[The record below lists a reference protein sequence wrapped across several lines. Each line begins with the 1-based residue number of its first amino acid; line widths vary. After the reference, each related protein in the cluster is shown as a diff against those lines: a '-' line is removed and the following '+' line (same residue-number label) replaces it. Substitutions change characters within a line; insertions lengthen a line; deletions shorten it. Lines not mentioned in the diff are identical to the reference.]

1 MDRRVVLATV
11 LTLAVWMGY
20 LEYVRRTAPPP
31 PRPTPAPVAPAQEA
45 PPPPPPAAPPPA
57 PAVAPSIVPPPP
69 AAPSRPEKIYT
80 WESDLYRAVFTDRGG
95 RLKSLQLLHY
105 AQSLEEGSPRVE
117 LVRVGEGAGEAEARW
132 PLGLRLYGATT
143 LDLESL
149 SYEAQQEGD
158 TLLFSAALADGLRIT
173 KRYAFDPLSYLFSL
187 EVEVHNDAGRPLP
200 LGIGLLWRR
209 SIDEEDN
216 KGRFEG
222 HAGPVTL
229 VDTEVERQD
238 VEDIE
243 GERVLEGRLLWTG
256 FETKYFLAALIPSAG
271 QQERARVRIWKP
283 EKGAVASE
291 LFFPPAV
298 VPAGAPISQSFGI
311 YTGPKAIRE
320 LETAGAGL
328 EKSVSF
334 GIFAFLARPL
344 VWILNFFQTFVR
356 NYGVSIILLTIL
368 IRIAFFPLATKQF
381 RSMKEMQRL
390 QPLLKELREKYKNDK
405 ERLNQ
410 ETMQLF
416 RTHKVNPLGGCLPI
430 LLQIPVF
437 IALYQ
442 ALLNSISLRQAAFVL
457 WIRDLSAPDPT
468 YITPILMTGSMFLQ
482 QKMSPPAADPAQ
494 QKIMMMMPL
503 IFGIMFLNFPAGLV
517 IYWLANNLLAIAQ
530 QYWINRR
537 YG

>member
-11 LTLAVWMGY
+11 LTLAVWLFY
-20 LEYVRRTAPPP
+20 LEYARRTAPPP
-31 PRPTPAPVAPAQEA
+31 PPPPSGPVAPAPTPAPA
-45 PPPPPPAAPPPA
+45 PA
-57 PAVAPSIVPPPP
+57 PAPAPGVAAAPSIVPPSPSGP
-69 AAPSRPEKIYT
+69 APPEKIYT
-80 WESDLYRAVFTDRGG
+80 WENALYRAVFTDRGG
-95 RLKSLQLLHY
+95 GLKSVRLKDY
-105 AQSLEEGSPRVE
+105 AESLEEGSPRVE
-117 LVRVGEGAGEAEARW
+117 LVQMGPGEAAW
-132 PLGLRLYGATT
+132 PLGLRLHGTA
-143 LDLESL
+143 LVDLTRL
-149 SYEAQQEGD
+149 PYEGRQDGD
-158 TLLFSAALADGLRIT
+158 TLVFSAALPDGLHIK
-173 KRYAFDPLSYLFSL
+173 KRYTFIPGSYLFSL
-187 EVEVHNDAGRPLP
+187 EVQVHNATGTTLP
-200 LGIGLLWRR
+200 LGVGLLWQR
-209 SIDEEDN
+209 STDGEE
-216 KGRFEG
+216 GSRFTG

-229 VDTEVERQD
+229 LGTEVERED
-238 VEDIE
+238 VEDLE
-243 GERVLEGRLLWTG
+243 GERILEGRLLWTG
-256 FETKYFLAALIPSAG
+256 FETKYFLAALIPD
-271 QQERARVRIWKP
+271 QQDRARARLWKP
-283 EKGAVASE
+283 EKGIVAAE
-291 LFFPPAV
+291 LFFPPV
-298 VPAGAPISQSFGI
+298 PVPAGVATSQTFRI
-311 YTGPKAIRE
+311 YTGPKAIDQ
-320 LETAGAGL
+320 LETVGVGL
-328 EKSVSF
+328 EEAVSF
-334 GIFAFLARPL
+334 GIFAILARPL
-344 VWILNFFQTFVR
+344 VWILEFFQTFAH

-390 QPLLKELREKYKNDK
+390 QPLLKELREKYKDDK

-430 LLQIPVF
+430 VVQIPVF

-442 ALLNSISLRQAAFVL
+442 ALLNSIALRHAAFVF

-503 IFGIMFLNFPAGLV
+503 IFGVMFLNFPSGLV